1 MTALLDLAE
10 RCEKAEGSD
19 QDALLQEAWGLL
31 FPKPDRADEP
41 EWQGVPGTLREPLF
55 HDWKVRQLAFQ
66 ALLSA
71 KAFVDAALT
80 LVPEGYLLGLTNVA
94 DGAAPD
100 FSKATALV
108 ARLPDE
114 QTQPAVAASMALAI
128 CAAALRARAANA

>member
-1 MTALLDLAE
+1 VTALLDLAE
-10 RCEKAEGSD
+10 RCEKAEG
-19 QDALLQEAWGLL
+19 
-31 FPKPDRADEP
+31 PDRKLNRDIA
-41 EWQGVPGTLREPLF
+41 
-55 HDWKVRQLAFQ
+55 Q
-66 ALLSA
+66 AVEGEVYPAWSIFNSSRYTA
-71 KAFVDAALT
+71 SVDAALT